1 MARFSFFGFF
11 MPNVHNQTEAAK
23 YHADRGDHKSAHLS
37 LDGVEKTLRA
47 AREQTEKEI
56 EERDRDG

>member
-1 MARFSFFGFF
+1 MAKFSFFGFF
-11 MPNVHNQTEAAK
+11 MPNVNNQVEAAK
-23 YHADRGDHKSAHLS
+23 YHANRRDYKSAHHS
-37 LDGVEKTLRA
+37 LDGAEKTLRA